1 MSSYP
6 YNSTSELRQKMTG
19 LRRQLS
25 HPHLN
30 KFKEAKKELAS
41 IYEDILS
48 YVSES
53 HKFTREQSEE
63 ERFARLIGQG
73 VHAEVEH
80 HLQKIRNIQEIIAR
94 NQMKCAFFG
103 RTSNGKSTVINAML
117 GSKLLPSGL
126 GHTTS
131 CFLEIQGTDQDS
143 GYLLMSDSDTNPK
156 ETSDI
161 SHQARPID
169 SVGQLAHALSS
180 VKLSTD
186 TLLKIF
192 WPSSYC
198 RLLREDVVLL
208 DSPGINVDPD
218 MDRWIDLHCLD
229 ADVFILVANAESTLM
244 QAEKDFFHKV
254 SQKLSKPN
262 IFIIN
267 NRWDASANEIEYI
280 NEVREQHLQR
290 CVAFLVDE
298 LKVCTRTEAEGHVF
312 FVSAREVLAMRTK
325 ANLGGDPHS
334 GPPGAATSIGSPLSA
349 VAYMAEGWQDRLV
362 EFTNFETVFEKNLSE
377 SATRTKFAAHSEQG
391 KDVVNRVRTIMEN
404 IYETTVEEK
413 DAAVR
418 CRRLSQAHL
427 EEVRAR
433 LMKTTQAVDEMLHA
447 SLARVEA
454 QVASALN
461 AEIRRLSE
469 LVDSYSRP
477 FHPDPALIHVYKRE
491 LNTHVERELGRKLT
505 EACSSDILNE
515 VARCEQLMMNKH
527 AAIVSDEAC
536 KNRILQLVDPTAF
549 TPEFHLDCRNLC
561 ANFHED
567 IQFRFSLSLGT
578 LFQRLSAPRR
588 STNSYHWTQSD
599 GIPSSL
605 VNSSILPRSSLTVDL
620 FPSLMSR
627 GAVGT
632 VIAFGIMSK
641 AVGWRVLAVACGIYG
656 GLYLYERL
664 SWTNKA
670 KETAFKRQYV
680 DFASHKLRLIVDL
693 TSTNARHQAKRE
705 LHLAHKKLSTEV
717 ENFID
722 TLVEEVKQLDSDIN
736 RLDFIT
742 TEARKLKNRANNL
755 GNILNKFHE
764 TFILNPWDESN

>member
-1 MSSYP
+1 
-6 YNSTSELRQKMTG
+6 
-19 LRRQLS
+19 
-25 HPHLN
+25 
-30 KFKEAKKELAS
+30 
-41 IYEDILS
+41 
-48 YVSES
+48 
-53 HKFTREQSEE
+53 
-63 ERFARLIGQG
+63 
-73 VHAEVEH
+73 
-80 HLQKIRNIQEIIAR
+80 
-94 NQMKCAFFG
+94 
-103 RTSNGKSTVINAML
+103 
-117 GSKLLPSGL
+117 
-126 GHTTS
+126 
-131 CFLEIQGTDQDS
+131 
-143 GYLLMSDSDTNPK
+143 
-156 ETSDI
+156 
-161 SHQARPID
+161 
-169 SVGQLAHALSS
+169 
-180 VKLSTD
+180 
-186 TLLKIF
+186 
-192 WPSSYC
+192 
-198 RLLREDVVLL
+198 
-208 DSPGINVDPD
+208 
-218 MDRWIDLHCLD
+218 
-229 ADVFILVANAESTLM
+229 
-244 QAEKDFFHKV
+244 
-254 SQKLSKPN
+254 
-262 IFIIN
+262 
-267 NRWDASANEIEYI
+267 
-280 NEVREQHLQR
+280 
-290 CVAFLVDE
+290 
-298 LKVCTRTEAEGHVF
+298 
-312 FVSAREVLAMRTK
+312 
-325 ANLGGDPHS
+325 
-334 GPPGAATSIGSPLSA
+334 
-349 VAYMAEGWQDRLV
+349 MAEGWQDRLV

-527 AAIVSDEAC
+527 AAIVSEEAC

-549 TPEFHLDCRNLC
+549 TPEFHLDCRSRC
-561 ANFHED
+561 F
-567 IQFRFSLSLGT
+567 
-578 LFQRLSAPRR
+578 LFYFQ
-588 STNSYHWTQSD
+588 YHWTQSD

-627 GAVGT
+627 SAVST
-632 VIAFGIMSK
+632 VIVFGIMFK

-670 KETAFKRQYV
+670 KEAAFKRQYV

-717 ENFID
+717 ENFSD